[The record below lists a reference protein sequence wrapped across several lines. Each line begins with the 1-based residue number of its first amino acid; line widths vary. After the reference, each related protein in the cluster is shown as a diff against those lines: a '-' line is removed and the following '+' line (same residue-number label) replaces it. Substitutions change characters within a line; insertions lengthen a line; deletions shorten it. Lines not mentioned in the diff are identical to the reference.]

1 VQVQRKTSWHSRISM
16 KRLWDCNHLRSK
28 KCRWLK
34 IPTRHSRYSLDLS
47 MTRELATVVGRK
59 GVARGLMIGLMAL
72 EVEWRSALGRMAS
85 EGWRSAAARSCSMV
99 KRGRIS
105 KT

>member
-1 VQVQRKTSWHSRISM
+1 M

-85 EGWRSAAARSCSMV
+85 EGWRSAAVRSCSMAAGSTAA
-99 KRGRIS
+99 RPFQGHLCQ
-105 KT
+105 